1 MIFIITIK
9 KSELEE
15 SKKEIKDKLKQ
26 KLNTLI
32 FQSKKEAQEKD
43 KSIVEMLKFTNSIE
57 LDEISQT
64 RLQTIID
71 TVNISPESHDLQQK
85 IDFEN

>member
-1 MIFIITIK
+1 MISIIIVQ

-32 FQSKKEAQEKD
+32 TQNKKEAQEKD
-43 KSIVEMLKFTNSIE
+43 KSIIEMLEFTNSIG
-57 LDEISQT
+57 LDEINQT
-64 RLQTIID
+64 RLKTIID
-71 TVNISPESHDLQQK
+71 TVNISPGNHDLQQK